1 MAAQILNIYTQCK
14 KRKDESAFS
23 YKLKACDKLMDA
35 AGQYYRDKNSID
47 YEENSMS
54 GMWCNVLYGA
64 NGISYQSF
72 IW

>member
-1 MAAQILNIYTQCK
+1 MAAQILNISTQCK

-23 YKLKACDKLMDA
+23 YKLKACDKWTDA
-35 AGQYYRDKNSID
+35 TGQYYRDKNSID

-54 GMWCNVLYGA
+54 GMWCNVFYGA
-64 NGISYQSF
+64 NWISYQSF